1 MAPRSAMS
9 LDIDPHIRHSTRHIG
24 RAVPRRE
31 DLGPLTGRARYVA
44 DIRLA
49 GMLEVVFV
57 RSTEAH
63 ARIVS
68 VDKSGALALDGVAAV
83 ITGPDLATVASFP
96 DYIPYIGPVCQRPLA
111 TDRVRYVGAP
121 YAAVVASDR
130 YVAEDA
136 ATLVAAATSY
146 EPLATVADL
155 DQALAPGAP
164 KLFDDWESNCSFD
177 VAPDRP
183 EVDEAFEQAEHTF
196 TETYVS
202 QRQTGLPLE
211 TRGVVADMDDG
222 TLTVW
227 SSTQSPHMVRTTVAE
242 MLGLPEPQVRV
253 IHPTIGGGFG
263 TKTHIYPEDV
273 VVPWIARR
281 LGRPVRWIEDRM
293 ENLVAAAHARD
304 QRHTVEV
311 AYDRDGTIRGARVAS
326 MLDMGSGEIFMPGT
340 APVFVTNACITG
352 GYDFGNMQARTIGV
366 VTNKTPSGAYRG
378 FGIPE
383 GAFVME
389 RIIDR
394 VARLTGTDRVE
405 LRRRMLLRPSQTPYV
420 MHSGGRLDSG
430 SHTESF
436 ERALELAQPA
446 EERARARWAGD
457 PDVRV
462 GVGYANYVEPT
473 SPSYHLT
480 TGHWGGGDAATV
492 RVDPD
497 GSVRVAAGVSAF
509 GQGAETAAA
518 QLAADALGVAPQDVT
533 VVLGD
538 TERAP
543 YGLGS
548 WGSRGAMMLA
558 GSVLMASERLLAKA
572 RSIAAHMLEAAESD
586 VVLTDGAFHVAGSSR
601 PSVSWADVGT
611 AAWVRHVDLPDGM
624 EAGLET
630 SAHYHPA
637 NLQHQ
642 LDEDGRINAA
652 ASWSNGT
659 HIGVVSVRIST
670 GEVAIEDF
678 IVVHD
683 CGTVINPA
691 LVEGQVHGGVA
702 QGIAG
707 AMYEH
712 FQYDPDTA
720 YPRFASF
727 MDYLVPT
734 CAEMPL
740 IEVDHFESPAPEQP
754 LGVKGCGE
762 GGTVGPPAVVAG
774 AVSDALSEWGVDL
787 TECPVTPEAVR
798 AAIRAAEAARS
809 DPGDSRGSSDRRE
822 DGDSRGSSGGED
834 GDSR

>member
-1 MAPRSAMS
+1 MS
-9 LDIDPHIRHSTRHIG
+9 LDIDPHIRHSSRHVG
-24 RAVPRRE
+24 RSVPRRE
-31 DLGPLTGRARYVA
+31 DRGPLTGRSRYVA
-44 DIRLA
+44 DIRIA
-49 GMLEVVFV
+49 GMVEVVFV

-63 ARIVS
+63 ARIVGTDTS
-68 VDKSGALALDGVAAV
+68 QALALDGVVAVFTAA
-83 ITGPDLATVASFP
+83 DLADVSAFP
-96 DYIPYIGPVCQRPLA
+96 DYIPYIGPVRQRPLA
-111 TDRVRYVGAP
+111 EDRVRYVGAP
-121 YAAVVASDR
+121 YAAVAAVDR

-136 ATLVAAATSY
+136 AALVAAGTTY
-146 EPLATVADL
+146 EPLPTVADL
-155 DQALAPGAP
+155 DQSLAPGAP
-164 KLFDDWESNCSFD
+164 RLFDHWDSNCSFD
-177 VAPDRP
+177 VAPHKP
-183 EVDEAFEQAEHTF
+183 EVDRAFDAADHVF
-196 TETYVS
+196 AETYVS
-202 QRQTGLPLE
+202 QRQTGLPME
-211 TRGVVADMDDG
+211 TRGVVADIDDG

-227 SSTQSPHMVRTTVAE
+227 TSTQSPHMVRTTVAL
-242 MLGLPEPQVRV
+242 MLGVPEPQVRV
-253 IHPTIGGGFG
+253 VHPAVGGGFG

-281 LGRPVRWIEDRM
+281 LGRPARWIEDRM

-304 QRHTVEV
+304 QRHDVEV
-311 AYDRDGTIRGARVAS
+311 AYDDDGTIRGVRCAS
-326 MLDMGSGEIFMPGT
+326 VLDMGSGEIFMPGT

-352 GYDFGNMQARTIGV
+352 GYDFPNMQARTVGA

-405 LRRRMLLRPSQTPYV
+405 LRRRMLLRPGQTPYV
-420 MHSGGRLDSG
+420 MHGGGRLDSG

-436 ERALELAQPA
+436 ERALEMAGPA
-446 EERARARWAGD
+446 LERARARYADD

-462 GVGYANYVEPT
+462 GTGYANYVEPT

-492 RVDPD
+492 RVDAD
-497 GSVRVAAGVSAF
+497 GSVRVAAGLSAF
-509 GQGAETAAA
+509 GQGNETTAA
-518 QLAADALGVAPQDVT
+518 QLAADALGVSPQDVT

-572 RSIAAHMLEAAESD
+572 RAIAAHLLEAAEAD
-586 VVLTDGAFHVAGSSR
+586 VVLADGAFHVAGSSR

-611 AAWVRHVDLPDGM
+611 AAWVRTVDLPDGM

-630 SAHYHPA
+630 SGYYHPA
-637 NLQHQ
+637 NLQHR
-642 LDEDGRINAA
+642 LDDTGRINAA
-652 ASWSNGT
+652 ASWSNGA
-659 HIGVVSVRIST
+659 HIGIVSVRVST
-670 GEVAIEDF
+670 GEVGIEDY

-702 QGIAG
+702 QGVAG

-734 CAEMPL
+734 CAEVPHM
-740 IEVDHFESPAPEQP
+740 EVDHFESPAPEQP

-787 TECPVTPEAVR
+787 TQCPVTPVAVR
-798 AAIRAAEAARS
+798 AAIRAAEKTRSSPGGAR
-809 DPGDSRGSSDRRE
+809 
-822 DGDSRGSSGGED
+822 
-834 GDSR
+834 

>member
-1 MAPRSAMS
+1 MS
-9 LDIDPHIRHSTRHIG
+9 LDIDPHIRHSSRYVG
-24 RAVPRRE
+24 RSVPRRE
-31 DLGPLTGRARYVA
+31 DQGPLTGSSRYVA
-44 DIRLA
+44 DIKIA
-49 GMLEVVFV
+49 GMLEVALV

-63 ARIVS
+63 ARIVEIDTS
-68 VDKSGALALDGVAAV
+68 QALALDGVVAVFTAA
-83 ITGPDLATVASFP
+83 DLTDVSTYP
-96 DYIPYIGPVCQRPLA
+96 DYIPYIGPVKQRPLA
-111 TDRVRYVGAP
+111 EDRVRYVGAP
-121 YAAVVASDR
+121 YAAVVATDR
-130 YVAEDA
+130 YFAEDG
-136 ATLVAAATSY
+136 ATLVAAGTTY
-146 EPLATVADL
+146 EPLPTVADL
-155 DQALAPGAP
+155 DQSLAPDAP
-164 KLFDDWESNCSFD
+164 KLFDHWESNCSFD
-177 VAPDRP
+177 VAPHKP
-183 EVDEAFEQAEHTF
+183 EVDRAFQEADHTF
-196 TETYVS
+196 TETYTS
-202 QRQTGLPLE
+202 QRQTGLPME
-211 TRGVVADMDDG
+211 TRGVVADAADG

-227 SSTQSPHMVRTTVAE
+227 TSTQSPHMVRTTVAL
-242 MLGLPEPQVRV
+242 MLGMPEPQVRV
-253 IHPTIGGGFG
+253 IHPVVGGGFG

-281 LGRPVRWIEDRM
+281 LGRPARWIEDRM
-293 ENLVAAAHARD
+293 ENLVASVHARD
-304 QRHTVEV
+304 QRHDVEV
-311 AYDRDGTIRGARVAS
+311 AYDDDGTIRGVRCAS

-352 GYDFGNMQARTIGV
+352 GYDFPNMQARTIGM
-366 VTNKTPSGAYRG
+366 VTNKTPAGAYRG

-383 GAFVME
+383 GALVME

-405 LRRRMLLRPSQTPYV
+405 LRLRMLLKPGQTPYV
-420 MHSGGRLDSG
+420 MHGGGRLDSG

-436 ERALELAQPA
+436 ERAVEMLAPRLEQVR
-446 EERARARWAGD
+446 ERHAGD
-457 PDVRV
+457 ADVRV
-462 GVGYANYVEPT
+462 GVGYCNYVEPT

-497 GSVRVAAGVSAF
+497 GSVRVAAGLSAF
-509 GQGAETAAA
+509 GQGAETIAA
-518 QLAADALGVAPQDVT
+518 QLAADALGVSPQDVT
-533 VVLGD
+533 VVMGD

-548 WGSRGAMMLA
+548 WGSRGAMMLT
-558 GSVLMASERLLAKA
+558 GSVLLASERLLDKA
-572 RSIAAHMLEAAESD
+572 RDIAAHLLEAAKAD
-586 VVLTDGAFHVAGSSR
+586 VVLTDGAFHVAGSSQ

-611 AAWVRHVDLPDGM
+611 VAWVRNVDLPDGV

-630 SAHYHPA
+630 SGYFHPE
-637 NLQHQ
+637 NLQHR
-642 LDEDGRINAA
+642 LDDTGKINAA
-652 ASWSNGT
+652 ASWSNGA
-659 HIGVVSVRIST
+659 HIGIVSVRIST
-670 GEVAIEDF
+670 GEVRIEDY

-691 LVEGQVHGGVA
+691 LVEGQIHGGVA

-734 CAEMPL
+734 CSEVPHMQ
-740 IEVDHFESPAPEQP
+740 VDHFESFAPEQP

-787 TECPVTPEAVR
+787 TECPVTPVAVR
-798 AAIRAAEAARS
+798 AAIRAAEAAR
-809 DPGDSRGSSDRRE
+809 
-822 DGDSRGSSGGED
+822 GGA
-834 GDSR
+834 GGAP